1 MKKIC
6 KTLSIIL
13 VAVMIGMF
21 AMPMTAV
28 TADASP
34 RFSADQ
40 TFNGTGTPTDATE
53 YIYCDSSVVVE
64 DVYKYSSAPS
74 YGNSNNSITNACSP
88 MAGANICGFYDR
100 WSDNLIPNYTTGMA
114 NGSSFMYI
122 SMGSLAPIQTLV
134 VDLYN
139 AMGTNVGGDGTTQS
153 GFENGLASY
162 ASSKGYGTSFQSIKT
177 SSTTVDLNAL
187 RTAIYNDKV
196 AVISLTNYNLVTAR
210 GENNGYVEL
219 RKYTYNVGHMM
230 MVYGFETVA
239 YYSGGNNFRTDT
251 YLYVSTGYNSGMRA
265 QVLLGSN
272 LNIIE
277 SDIVYIG

>member
-1 MKKIC
+1 
-6 KTLSIIL
+6 
-13 VAVMIGMF
+13 
-21 AMPMTAV
+21 
-28 TADASP
+28 
-34 RFSADQ
+34 
-40 TFNGTGTPTDATE
+40 
-53 YIYCDSSVVVE
+53 
-64 DVYKYSSAPS
+64 
-74 YGNSNNSITNACSP
+74 

-162 ASSKGYGTSFQSIKT
+162 ASSKGYGASFQSIKT

-196 AVISLTNYNLVTAR
+196 AVISLTSYNLVYSIT
-210 GENNGYVEL
+210 NYDGYVEVT
-219 RKYTYNVGHMM
+219 KDNYSVGHMM
-230 MVYGFETVA
+230 MVYGYKTIA

-251 YLYVSTGYNSGMRA
+251 YLYVSTGFNSGMRA
-265 QVLLGSN
+265 KVLLGSN